1 MALHWQWKDK
11 CGTATFEA
19 TWDNGRLFDVNLYEG
34 NATLIFVNEFI
45 VDGVEKYNVFSFFA
59 DDKHMK
65 NCLGLSKGYENIFDD
80 GNDNVLKKIRFNKK
94 KMSASS
100 LNKLV
105 SAFAKAFDNITIE
118 IYSEEE

>member
-1 MALHWQWKDK
+1 M
-11 CGTATFEA
+11 
-19 TWDNGRLFDVNLYEG
+19 
-34 NATLIFVNEFI
+34 
-45 VDGVEKYNVFSFFA
+45 DGVEKYNVFSFFA

-80 GNDNVLKKIRFNKK
+80 GNDNVLKMIRFNKK
-94 KMSASS
+94 KIGKTNLS
-100 LNKLV
+100 KLV

>member
-1 MALHWQWKDK
+1 MALHWQWKNK
-11 CGTATFEA
+11 CGIATFKA
-19 TWDNGRLFDVNLYEG
+19 AWDNDKLFDVNLYEG

-45 VDGVEKYNVFSFFA
+45 EDGVEKYNVFSFFA
-59 DDKHMK
+59 DDNHMK
-65 NCLGLSKGYENIFDD
+65 RCLGLSKGYENIFAD
-80 GNDNVLKKIRFNKK
+80 GHNNVLKKIRFNKK
-94 KMSASS
+94 KMGKAN